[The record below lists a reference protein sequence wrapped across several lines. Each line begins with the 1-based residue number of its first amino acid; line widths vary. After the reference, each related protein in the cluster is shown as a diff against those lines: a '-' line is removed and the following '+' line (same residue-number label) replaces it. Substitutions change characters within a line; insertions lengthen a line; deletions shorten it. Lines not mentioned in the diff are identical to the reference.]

1 MLIKGFYY
9 FLVIGELAILGLII
23 AGIYLKVK
31 RVLSMSAGRTDD
43 QNSEHY
49 VSESDQFARPGSD
62 IWVDGTTGL
71 PSQAGE
77 LKSGH
82 TPWAANS

>member
-1 MLIKGFYY
+1 MLTKGFYY
-9 FLVIGELAILGLII
+9 FLMMGELAILGLIM

-31 RVLSMSAGRTDD
+31 RIVSMTAGRNDD

-49 VSESDQFARPGSD
+49 VSESDQLSRSGRD
-62 IWVDGTTGL
+62 ILVDGTAGL

-77 LKSGH
+77 LNSGH
-82 TPWAANS
+82 TYSAPNS